1 MATGGIPSFGLGSRP
16 RPGPQG
22 FIVPNELGRT
32 NVLERYLNKDITIE
46 LPDGK
51 TIKDIKW
58 LAVYDL
64 TRLLEDGV
72 GKVDECIKFMLIL
85 HFQYVSNLF
94 FFIMPPQHI
103 GTALLQHIFGCDNI
117 YVQYFEAHLCC
128 ECVFGFMTALRAYNG
143 IDFILTFPGE
153 MDVFTTDWLAVF
165 DSSSQ
170 EILGHIIIPDEMNVP
185 PSLVTIVPHSNP
197 LPNCEQLH
205 KDIQISWEIFG
216 GIATIEV
223 AANMGERRRLYV
235 AFGVSGSPTEIQMIG
250 GDAVVLYRDVYNGY
264 VKDYN
269 LTSYFPCTELVGQ
282 RKGVCDDEDVG
293 GQNSYQPLTS
303 SRGDGISVFNFRRP
317 MVTADSGDK
326 PYKEN
331 EPTMII
337 WAMGKLTHLDTQT
350 ETDNALYLVS
360 VVITLLLLLLLLQL
374 PQPINFGRK
383 TKVKNCFAFTHT
395 NRPPP
400 KVWKPVSF
408 THPSPNVTFQL
419 GPDGGP
425 RGYEGLTK
433 KVPATGMAWYIDG
446 YLVPELHLRRDTTY
460 RFYVY
465 GGSNPYDP
473 ANYHPLIITDE
484 PNGGFS
490 QLKSNKKSEVRIF
503 AGVERSVR
511 GDLRPMR
518 GGDLCIW
525 KHPENVD
532 RRRDADYKTFVDF
545 RNSLTL
551 ACGGDGDPK
560 PGILELTPNRSWP
573 DLLYYNSWTGEN
585 MGWKLHILDA
595 DQDIT

>member
-1 MATGGIPSFGLGSRP
+1 MYDGNGRDTFFWAGSRP

-46 LPDGK
+46 LRDGK

-64 TRLLEDGV
+64 TRLEAFGDVYIPEGFEPPQRTILPKFKSRSERVSSGDVIVMDSKSLLIENFRFDGRGESYFWVGV
-72 GKVDECIKFMLIL
+72 GPQPHAKGTKIPDE
-85 HFQYVSNLF
+85 HGY
-94 FFIMPPQHI
+94 
-103 GTALLQHIFGCDNI
+103 
-117 YVQYFEAHLCC
+117 
-128 ECVFGFMTALRAYNG
+128 MTALRAYNG

-185 PSLVTIVPHSNP
+185 PSLVTVVPHSNP

-223 AANMGERRRLYV
+223 AANMDEDDYV

-303 SRGDGISVFNFRRP
+303 SRNDGI
-317 MVTADSGDK
+317 TDSGDK

-337 WAMGKLTHLDTQT
+337 WSMGKLTHLDTRPRPT
-350 ETDNALYLVS
+350 MHYIWS
-360 VVITLLLLLLLLQL
+360 QL

-400 KVWKPVSF
+400 KVWKPV
-408 THPSPNVTFQL
+408 
-419 GPDGGP
+419 
-425 RGYEGLTK
+425 